1 MDTTRASLL
10 LRIRDRADAD
20 AWAVFDRIYRPL
32 LTRYALHMGL
42 GRDDADDVVQQSF
55 NAVAD
60 HIGSFDYNPER
71 GRFKAWLR
79 TLVQN
84 KVRNVLRVRRPLEA
98 ESGTLNSLPS
108 TEESPDESFE
118 RLWRQEH
125 LWHCLREVQT
135 EVEET
140 TYRAFEGYVLNQRPA
155 EDVARDLGLSV
166 NHVYTIKWRLTDKV
180 AAKMKALV
188 DGEP

>member
-20 AWAVFDRIYRPL
+20 AWTVFDRIYRPM
-32 LTRYALHMGL
+32 LTRFAMHMGL
-42 GRDDADDVVQQSF
+42 GRDDADDVVQLSL

-84 KVRNVLRVRRPLEA
+84 KVRNVLRVRRPLET
-98 ESGTLNSLPS
+98 ESGTLSLLPS

-125 LWHCLREVQT
+125 LWHCLREVQA

-140 TYRAFEGYVLNQRPA
+140 TYRAFEGYVLHQRPA
-155 EDVARDLGLSV
+155 EDVARELGLSV
-166 NHVYTIKWRLTDKV
+166 NHVYTIKWRLTDRV

-188 DGEP
+188 NCEP